1 MNNSRLCFIVARN
14 GIDEFINMTRA
25 SGRKL
30 KKDRASEVAL
40 GVDDTRGSKRN

>member
-1 MNNSRLCFIVARN
+1 MFYSSQN
-14 GIDEFINMTRA
+14 GIEEFRNMTRA